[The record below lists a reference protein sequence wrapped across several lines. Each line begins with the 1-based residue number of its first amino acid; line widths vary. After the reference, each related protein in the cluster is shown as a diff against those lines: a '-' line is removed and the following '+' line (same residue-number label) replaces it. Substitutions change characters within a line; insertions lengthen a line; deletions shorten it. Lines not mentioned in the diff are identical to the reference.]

1 MNKEVRKSYLQSA
14 LNRKTDLED
23 LLYWCQQTPTGN
35 TKIKLKRVGFVGGC
49 LRRTVK
55 VDNKFFASVLEEMIK
70 KQDEKIDEL
79 LGG

>member
-1 MNKEVRKSYLQSA
+1 MDKEVRKSYLQSV
-14 LNRKTDLED
+14 LNRKSSLEE

-35 TKIKLKRVGFVGGC
+35 TKIKLKRVGFVGGD

-55 VDNKFFASVLEEMIK
+55 IDNGFFASVLKEMIK